1 MLVKGFFTI
10 HSEFLLFMHI
20 SAAYTTNSILLVYL
34 VENVS
39 VEMYFLSLHYILNL
53 RTVHFKVS
61 NSLSASLIDFNI
73 IFTYSLTVGSKENS
87 KNKPSFIKIK
97 KWKYAFTNLQ
107 TCNLSL
113 TGSLTVYYCKNCH
126 YSFDYHFI

>member
-20 SAAYTTNSILLVYL
+20 SAPFTTNSILLVYL

-97 KWKYAFTNLQ
+97 K
-107 TCNLSL
+107 
-113 TGSLTVYYCKNCH
+113 
-126 YSFDYHFI
+126 